1 MRVFKPVEVWV
12 KQRWAEG
19 TWNASV
25 TIAKWL
31 EPSAVE
37 FYNKLEAEAFRPDH
51 LVRVLPS
58 HGVIYLMVPKA
69 ASTRI
74 RTTLGAI
81 GRRYSRRLKARHWG
95 EVREAQGLRSIGLR
109 SFYHLATSP
118 TSFRFTF
125 VRNPYARLLS
135 YWASRF
141 QNEPLVP
148 GQTQVGDYLT
158 RREQIDRAPP
168 AGADK
173 TLSFEDFVTFAAASA
188 SSRLNQHLQLQDDIL
203 SVPGIPLDF
212 IGRME
217 SFNADFSYVLD
228 RLGASEQVRREA
240 LVPVHSSRHLHWS
253 AYYTPKLADRVY
265 RAYERDFDRFGYS
278 RAIGLRDRRR
288 SGALPEARQPALG
301 ATQQPR

>member
-25 TIAKWL
+25 TMAKWL
-31 EPSAVE
+31 EPSAIE
-37 FYNKLEAEAFRPDH
+37 FYNRLEDEAYLPDH
-51 LVRVLPS
+51 LVRVLPK

-81 GRRYSRRLKARHWG
+81 GRRYSRRLKPRYWG
-95 EVREAQGLRSIGLR
+95 ESREAQGLRSIGVR

-141 QNEPLVP
+141 ENEPLVP
-148 GQTQVGDYLT
+148 GQTEVDDYLA
-158 RREQIDRAPP
+158 RRGQMDWALPV
-168 AGADK
+168 GADK

-188 SSRLNQHLQLQDDIL
+188 NSRQNQHLQLQDDIL
-203 SVPGIPLDF
+203 SVPGISLDF

-217 SFNADFSYVLD
+217 SFNADFTYVLD

-240 LVPVHSSRHLHWS
+240 LVPVHSSRHRHWS
-253 AYYTPKLADRVY
+253 EYYTPSSRIASTAPTSVISIASAI
-265 RAYERDFDRFGYS
+265 RA
-278 RAIGLRDRRR
+278 L
-288 SGALPEARQPALG
+288 SG
-301 ATQQPR
+301 